1 MKKKLLFLI
10 HALNPAGAQR
20 VLLELVNNLDFGHYD
35 VTVQT
40 IYDHG
45 DLIQQLDSRIRYRSI
60 IRTQKPLLKRLLG
73 VWLRRVKTP
82 EYIYRHYVE
91 DGYDYAVAFLEGE
104 STRIISGCRNPKTQ
118 TIAWVHADF
127 EKLFVCDKV
136 FRSTEEHKKAY
147 QSFDKIVCVSHGS
160 KRGFMYRFG
169 GDWGDKL
176 VVKYNMIDGERIVAA
191 SQEKATL
198 PMPTDVFSI
207 VSVGNLRK
215 EKGYD
220 RLLPIC
226 RRLADEGYRFHL
238 TIIGGGSEYANV
250 EKQLNELRLQDNVT
264 MFGNQTNPYCYMK
277 QADML
282 FLGSYSEAF
291 NTVVIEAIMLDVPP
305 MVTQCSGMDEILD
318 NGTYGIILPNT
329 TEEIYEGLKRVL
341 EDPSILDAY
350 RERLPERKA
359 FFDKDNALN
368 AILELFED

>member
-45 DLIQQLDSRIRYRSI
+45 ELIQQLDSRIRYRSI
-60 IRTQKPLLKRLLG
+60 IRTQKPLLKRLHSA
-73 VWLRRVKTP
+73 WLRRVASP
-82 EYIYRHYVE
+82 EYIYRHYVD
-91 DGYDYAVAFLEGE
+91 DGYDYAVAYLEGE
-104 STRIISGCRNPKTQ
+104 CTRIVSGCRNPKTQ

-226 RRLADEGYRFHL
+226 RRLADEGCRFHL

>member
-1 MKKKLLFLI
+1 M
-10 HALNPAGAQR
+10 
-20 VLLELVNNLDFGHYD
+20 
-35 VTVQT
+35 
-40 IYDHG
+40 
-45 DLIQQLDSRIRYRSI
+45 
-60 IRTQKPLLKRLLG
+60 LG

-82 EYIYRHYVE
+82 EYIYRHYVD
-91 DGYDYAVAFLEGE
+91 DGYDYAVAYLEGE
-104 STRIISGCRNPKTQ
+104 CTRIVSGCRNPKTQ
-118 TIAWVHADF
+118 AIAWVHADF

-160 KRGFMYRFG
+160 KRGFIYRFG
-169 GDWGDKL
+169 DDWGDKL
-176 VVKYNMIDGERIVAA
+176 VVKYNMIDGERIVTAA
-191 SQEKATL
+191 QEEAVLT
-198 PMPTDVFSI
+198 MPEDVFSI

-291 NTVVIEAIMLDVPP
+291 NTVVIESLMLDVPP

-329 TEEIYEGLKRVL
+329 AEGIYEGLKRVL

-350 RERLPERKA
+350 RERLPQRKA
-359 FFDKDNALN
+359 FFDKENALN
-368 AILELFED
+368 AILELFE